1 MRGYFYTLILAA
13 CLPDII
19 QKGKTDMQNG
29 KNYSRG
35 LEEIIKDSGRLS
47 RKLGELPGSFS
58 ESLTLIMKEKKM
70 SRTRLSIESNVSETT
85 LTRMRS
91 SDDNSFSKQAI
102 IAVCIGLKLT
112 PAEAFSLIDKSCC
125 KLMMTN
131 EQDIAYFHIL
141 SRCGNYRIDEVNE
154 ILSSKGYEELGGK

>member
-1 MRGYFYTLILAA
+1 
-13 CLPDII
+13 
-19 QKGKTDMQNG
+19 MQNG

-102 IAVCIGLKLT
+102 IAVCVGLKLT
-112 PAEAFSLIDKSCC
+112 PAVLYRPHSFEAGMADGR
-125 KLMMTN
+125 
-131 EQDIAYFHIL
+131 DIL
-141 SRCGNYRIDEVNE
+141 
-154 ILSSKGYEELGGK
+154 